1 MTNDLDS
8 HMKAFNEDWAADIA
22 AGQSVMADDVRALV
36 DGLQIA
42 ERLTVELGRIE
53 RATTLESLNLARGR
67 TEAFLSSAI
76 YYDDIKENSDWEL
89 LARHIDNR
97 FDTRRI
103 DI

>member
-1 MTNDLDS
+1 MTDDLDS

-22 AGQSVMADDVRALV
+22 AGQSVVADDVRALV
-36 DGLQIA
+36 DGLKIA

-53 RATTLESLNLARGR
+53 RATTRESLNLARGR
-67 TEAFLSSAI
+67 TDAFLSCAL
-76 YYDDIKENSDWEL
+76 YYDDLKGANDWKL

-97 FDTRRI
+97 VDTRRI